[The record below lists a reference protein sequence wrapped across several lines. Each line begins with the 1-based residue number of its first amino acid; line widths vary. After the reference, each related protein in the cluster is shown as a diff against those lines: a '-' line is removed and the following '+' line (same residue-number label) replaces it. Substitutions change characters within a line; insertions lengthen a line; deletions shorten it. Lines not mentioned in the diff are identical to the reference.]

1 MEISIKNIFLAKE
14 EMPKTHRSTNVQ
26 GSSESPILK
35 YGLKGGWQPNAKE
48 IKYKSP
54 SNAIA
59 HGDRSNNKDG

>member
-1 MEISIKNIFLAKE
+1 
-14 EMPKTHRSTNVQ
+14 MPKTHRSTNVQ